1 MKPKRG
7 GLQGSNDEEASL
19 AGKKRLS
26 NTAGKNPMQRKGS
39 IQMSSKRAADQVMAM
54 GLAPERGQTDSP
66 ADARAQARLR
76 AESKFTFK
84 PDDLSDE

>member
-1 MKPKRG
+1 M
-7 GLQGSNDEEASL
+7 S
-19 AGKKRLS
+19 
-26 NTAGKNPMQRKGS
+26 
-39 IQMSSKRAADQVMAM
+39 SSKRAADQVMAM

-84 PDDLSDE
+84 PDDLSEEQQLSEE